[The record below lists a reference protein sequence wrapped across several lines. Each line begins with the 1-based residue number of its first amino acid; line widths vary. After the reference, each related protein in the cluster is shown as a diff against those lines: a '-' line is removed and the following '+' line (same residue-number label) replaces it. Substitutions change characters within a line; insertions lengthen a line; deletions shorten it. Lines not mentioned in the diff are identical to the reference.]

1 MSIPTQIT
9 FRGLDSSDWIRDN
22 IQEHADRL
30 ERFHHGI
37 INCRVV
43 IDAPNH
49 RHHKGRLYQVAI
61 NIEIPGHDVAV
72 NRESPENHAHE
83 DIKVAIRDA
92 FAAAARRLE
101 DTVRERRSDVKTHE
115 IEPHGRV
122 TRLIAEEG
130 YGFIETASGDEVY
143 FHSNSVTNKGFDK
156 LAVGSE
162 VRFVSEQGEK
172 GLQATV
178 VKPIG
183 KHHPVP

>member
-1 MSIPTQIT
+1 MAIPTQIT
-9 FRGLDSSDWIRDN
+9 FRGLDSSDWISAN

-37 INCRVV
+37 INCRVA

-49 RHHKGRLYQVAI
+49 KHHKGHLYKVTI
-61 NIEIPGHDVAV
+61 NIEIPGNDIAV
-72 NRESPENHAHE
+72 SHESPQDHAHE
-83 DIKVAIRDA
+83 NITVAIRDA
-92 FAAAARRLE
+92 FAAATRRLE
-101 DTVRERRSDVKTHE
+101 DMVRERRRDVKTHE
-115 IEPHGRV
+115 VEPHGRV

-143 FHSNSVTNKGFDK
+143 FHSNSVANKQFDK
-156 LAVGSE
+156 LTLGSE
-162 VRFVSEQGEK
+162 VRFVPELGDK

>member
-1 MSIPTQIT
+1 MPIPTQIT
-9 FRGLDSSDWIRDN
+9 FRGLDPSDWIRAN

-43 IDAPNH
+43 IDAPHH

-61 NIEIPGHDVAV
+61 NIEIPGHNIAV
-72 NRESPENHAHE
+72 NRESPEDHAHE
-83 DIKVAIRDA
+83 DVTVAIRDA
-92 FAAAARRLE
+92 FAAATRRLE

-115 IEPHGRV
+115 VEPHGRV

-130 YGFIETASGDEVY
+130 YGFIETANGDEVY
-143 FHSNSVTNKGFDK
+143 FHSNSVANKGFEK
-156 LAVGSE
+156 LTVGSE
-162 VRFVSEQGEK
+162 VRFVPEQGDK
-172 GLQATV
+172 GLQASV